1 MMKMAFTKQLS
12 VGNRAIDSA
21 HKEVFGMIDRIA
33 RPIAA
38 RDIAALS
45 EAFDLLENCLCVY
58 FSVEEN
64 IARALDFDFTK
75 HKLAHQDLLKI
86 FRRIKDELTAA
97 DNRSSE
103 FERKDCIGY
112 LRDCLIRHI
121 KEDGRPLKMVL
132 ETHFYDF
139 NP

>member
-1 MMKMAFTKQLS
+1 MPFSKELS

-33 RPIAA
+33 RPIMA
-38 RDIAALS
+38 RDVTALS

-64 IARALDFDFTK
+64 IAQALDFDFTK

-86 FRRIKDELTAA
+86 FQRIKDELTAV

-103 FERKDCIGY
+103 FEKKDCISY

-121 KEDGRPLKMVL
+121 KEDGEPLKMVL
-132 ETHFYDF
+132 DTHFYDF